1 MVQFQ
6 IRYFPLKAL
15 LIVGFAAACTLMIS
29 SFRPLPKPYKY
40 TLKTIVIDPG
50 HGGSDPGCI
59 TTTAQEKTI
68 ALQVSL
74 KLGKI
79 LTDSLPGMNVIFT
92 RKTDKFVD
100 LNERAVMANKA
111 KADLFLCIHVNT
123 SGSTSAYGTESYAMG
138 LHKTEGNLAVAK
150 RENEVILLEK
160 DYKEKYEGFDP
171 NSPESNIIFTMN
183 QNAFLN
189 QSLNLAAKIE
199 SEFKKSKRFSR
210 GVKQA
215 GFLVLWKCSMP
226 SVLCE
231 TGFISNP
238 AERAYITND
247 SCQNIIAQNLYR
259 AIKNYK
265 ISVEK

>member
-1 MVQFQ
+1 VNHFKFQFLNVKTLLVLGFS
-6 IRYFPLKAL
+6 IAL
-15 LIVGFAAACTLMIS
+15 TVLVCSFTTIV
-29 SFRPLPKPYKY
+29 KPYKY

-59 TTTAQEKTI
+59 TTNNQEKII

-79 LTDSLPGMNVIFT
+79 LKDSFPDMKIIFT

-123 SGSTSAYGTESYAMG
+123 SSNTTAYGTETYAMG
-138 LHKTEGNLAVAK
+138 LYKAEGNLAVAK
-150 RENEVILLEK
+150 RENDVVLMEK
-160 DYKEKYEGFDP
+160 DYKEKYEGYDP
-171 NSPESNIIFTMN
+171 NSPESHIIFSMY
-183 QNAFLN
+183 QNAYLDKSLSLASSIEN
-189 QSLNLAAKIE
+189 Q
-199 SEFKKSKRFSR
+199 FKKSRRFSR

-238 AERAYITND
+238 TERAYITND
-247 SCQNIIAQNLYR
+247 SCQDIIARNIFM
-259 AIKNYK
+259 AIRNYK
-265 ISVEK
+265 MNAER

>member
-1 MVQFQ
+1 M
-6 IRYFPLKAL
+6 
-15 LIVGFAAACTLMIS
+15 
-29 SFRPLPKPYKY
+29 
-40 TLKTIVIDPG
+40 KTIVIDPG
-50 HGGSDPGCI
+50 HGGTDPGCI
-59 TTTAQEKTI
+59 TTNAQEKTI

-79 LTDSLPGMNVIFT
+79 LNDSLPGMNVIYT

-123 SGSTSAYGTESYAMG
+123 SGSTSAYGTESFAMG

-199 SEFKKSKRFSR
+199 NEFKKSKRFSR

-238 AERAYITND
+238 TERAYITND